1 MPVQMV
7 TIMDQGGIPL
17 DVVTNSY
24 EALYK
29 LVAKALYRTHVE
41 GKLKV
46 RALLHKA
53 SATCS
58 TYAELTAGPHRK
70 VWQSATGLM
79 LQAEITQDPS
89 RYVELDPDMAA
100 TLIDLRQ
107 AVGPDG
113 ARLLAGSMLLTWA

>member
-17 DVVTNSY
+17 EVVTNSY

-53 SATCS
+53 TPPRA
-58 TYAELTAGPHRK
+58 ARAQMAGTHSK
-70 VWQSATGLM
+70 VCQPAKGLV

-107 AVGPDG
+107 AVG
-113 ARLLAGSMLLTWA
+113 